1 MKQPKKLTRQNKI
14 LLEKVGLNPEEWI
27 NLLEDNLYLHI
38 VRKNSG
44 ERVVKIIDKK
54 KGDIIGGN

>member
-38 VRKNSG
+38 VRKNSDK
-44 ERVVKIIDKK
+44 RVVKIIDKK
-54 KGDIIGGN
+54 KGDISGGN

>member
-1 MKQPKKLTRQNKI
+1 MKQAKKLTRQNKI

-38 VRKNSG
+38 VRKNSDK
-44 ERVVKIIDKK
+44 RVVKIIDKK

>member
-38 VRKNSG
+38 VRKNPDK
-44 ERVVKIIDKK
+44 RVVKIIDKK